1 MKREEIG
8 KIKDP
13 FKKFLAFLSYAG
25 IESDRILIFSDRPAV
40 AVPKTAVIKNPDL
53 SVETKTFIDEDG
65 REIELLV
72 IFPSPELKEDWERLW
87 REYKEENMSKGGK
100 HEN

>member
-25 IESDRILIFSDRPAV
+25 IESDRILIFSNRPAV
-40 AVPKTAVIKNPDL
+40 AVPKTATIRNPDL
-53 SVETKTFIDEDG
+53 SVETETFIDDG

-72 IFPSPELKEDWERLW
+72 ISPSPELKGEWERLW